1 MNKKIMEVC
10 RQIKFNN
17 FNNYKNYHTTYLV
30 HLYLQAERKEDFY
43 NAELFADVIIF
54 ILRKYT
60 EEYNNIIKNYNFIYE
75 VAKTIKDDD
84 IRKITIDDLNEDVY
98 NYHKDLP
105 YGYYLWDIHI
115 SSLLSLLKK
124 CIIHLTYELKIR
136 SLKNGNKD

>member
-1 MNKKIMEVC
+1 M
-10 RQIKFNN
+10 
-17 FNNYKNYHTTYLV
+17 
-30 HLYLQAERKEDFY
+30 
-43 NAELFADVIIF
+43 FADVIIF
-54 ILRKYT
+54 ILRKYIDPD
-60 EEYNNIIKNYNFIYE
+60 ENNDFIKNYYFIYKI
-75 VAKTIKDDD
+75 AKDIKDYD

-136 SLKNGNKD
+136 SLKNDKRNK